1 MLSQP
6 NDNLKMQMDHSK
18 NQSPRETVDS
28 DTPTLGYKRETKQR
42 IFVNRS
48 LRLNTIKFFGFDMD
62 YTLANYKSPQYEDLA
77 FRILRDRLIEIG
89 YPAKLA
95 HFEYEPSFPA
105 RGLWFDTLYGTLL
118 KIDHFGSILMCLRGF
133 NTISHAEIC
142 ELYPNKFLKYEESR
156 IKIMSTLFDLPK
168 LHLLACIVHMFQNNS
183 EFKKED
189 NGVKLGS
196 LYMSY
201 KSIYEDVDQVTDW
214 MHRGELKKQTVANL
228 DYYVEK
234 NPETLLMLD
243 KLRKNGAKVF
253 LLTNSDFQYSQAIMK
268 HILEIPNHEGVVRKW
283 TTYFDYIVTDARKPL
298 FFEEGTILRVIDE
311 ATGRCSIGHHT
322 GPLETGR
329 IYAGGSCEVFTQLI
343 RARGKDVLYT
353 GDHIYGDI
361 LKSKKQVGWRT
372 FLVIPELLN
381 EIYVWKSKKA
391 LYDRLQDL
399 DNRLAENYKNMDIGS
414 ASKPNV
420 TSIQKEIRL
429 VAQEMERS
437 YGLLGSIFRSGSRLT
452 FFSSQSMRYADIY
465 SFSCINLIYY
475 PMCYMFR
482 APTMLMPHEST
493 VSHVDSPISSFAE
506 LEDYP
511 CGLRRRAQTITV
523 IPSNCL
529 ATSNLIEGDQP
540 SKDDASALESADN
553 L

>member
-1 MLSQP
+1 M
-6 NDNLKMQMDHSK
+6 SK
-18 NQSPRETVDS
+18 
-28 DTPTLGYKRETKQR
+28 
-42 IFVNRS
+42 
-48 LRLNTIKFFGFDMD
+48 
-62 YTLANYKSPQYEDLA
+62 
-77 FRILRDRLIEIG
+77 
-89 YPAKLA
+89 
-95 HFEYEPSFPA
+95 
-105 RGLWFDTLYGTLL
+105 
-118 KIDHFGSILMCLRGF
+118 
-133 NTISHAEIC
+133 
-142 ELYPNKFLKYEESR
+142 
-156 IKIMSTLFDLPK
+156 
-168 LHLLACIVHMFQNNS
+168 
-183 EFKKED
+183 
-189 NGVKLGS
+189 
-196 LYMSY
+196 
-201 KSIYEDVDQVTDW
+201 
-214 MHRGELKKQTVANL
+214 
-228 DYYVEK
+228 K

>member
-1 MLSQP
+1 MSQ
-6 NDNLKMQMDHSK
+6 
-18 NQSPRETVDS
+18 E
-28 DTPTLGYKRETKQR
+28 
-42 IFVNRS
+42 
-48 LRLNTIKFFGFDMD
+48 
-62 YTLANYKSPQYEDLA
+62 ANS
-77 FRILRDRLIEIG
+77 
-89 YPAKLA
+89 YP
-95 HFEYEPSFPA
+95 
-105 RGLWFDTLYGTLL
+105 
-118 KIDHFGSILMCLRGF
+118 C
-133 NTISHAEIC
+133 
-142 ELYPNKFLKYEESR
+142 
-156 IKIMSTLFDLPK
+156 
-168 LHLLACIVHMFQNNS
+168 Q
-183 EFKKED
+183 FKKSTFD
-189 NGVKLGS
+189 RFK
-196 LYMSY
+196 
-201 KSIYEDVDQVTDW
+201 
-214 MHRGELKKQTVANL
+214 
-228 DYYVEK
+228 
-234 NPETLLMLD
+234 
-243 KLRKNGAKVF
+243 
-253 LLTNSDFQYSQAIMK
+253 
-268 HILEIPNHEGVVRKW
+268 GVVRKW

-329 IYAGGSCEVFTQLI
+329 IYAGDVNKLICACSHPEDCTAGTIEDMTCTIIRSCEVFTQLI

>member
-1 MLSQP
+1 
-6 NDNLKMQMDHSK
+6 
-18 NQSPRETVDS
+18 
-28 DTPTLGYKRETKQR
+28 
-42 IFVNRS
+42 
-48 LRLNTIKFFGFDMD
+48 
-62 YTLANYKSPQYEDLA
+62 
-77 FRILRDRLIEIG
+77 
-89 YPAKLA
+89 
-95 HFEYEPSFPA
+95 
-105 RGLWFDTLYGTLL
+105 
-118 KIDHFGSILMCLRGF
+118 
-133 NTISHAEIC
+133 
-142 ELYPNKFLKYEESR
+142 
-156 IKIMSTLFDLPK
+156 
-168 LHLLACIVHMFQNNS
+168 
-183 EFKKED
+183 
-189 NGVKLGS
+189 
-196 LYMSY
+196 
-201 KSIYEDVDQVTDW
+201 
-214 MHRGELKKQTVANL
+214 
-228 DYYVEK
+228 
-234 NPETLLMLD
+234 
-243 KLRKNGAKVF
+243 
-253 LLTNSDFQYSQAIMK
+253 MK

-311 ATGRCSIGHHT
+311 PIMVCVPFQVIDPDLVHNDTQPPTHIRRGRCSIGHHT

-381 EIYVWKSKKA
+381 EIYVWKSKKS

-414 ASKPNV
+414 AIKPNV
-420 TSIQKEIRL
+420 ANLQKEIRL

-493 VSHVDSPISSFAE
+493 VSHADSPISSFAE

-511 CGLRRRAQTITV
+511 CGLRRRAQTVTV
-523 IPSNCL
+523 MPAHCL

-540 SKDDASALESADN
+540 KNVGAKSSVGRSSSAPRFPTCDLLSIGGWRQTI
-553 L
+553 